1 MHPNRIVITED
12 DGSVETIETSDEPY
26 NGLSSFVTEDYE
38 LECCLDCDLHEGSF
52 LLIFDQAP
60 DFDGEAVEENGEVEM
75 VYAYRKI
82 A

>member
-1 MHPNRIVITED
+1 VIAGD
-12 DGSVETIETSDEPY
+12 DGNVETIETSDEPY

-38 LECCLDCDLHEGSF
+38 LECCLDNDLQEGFF
-52 LLIFDQAP
+52 LLVFDEAP
-60 DFDGEAVEENGEVEM
+60 DFDGELVEEDGEGEG